1 MSNEA
6 RDSIEEQRRQFHSSL
21 INWERRYNGLQATE
35 PKPTF
40 NLKRIGLVG
49 AAAIALAGISLYSYS
64 TPNIQEN
71 RSEQSY
77 VDVNTPKTVETP
89 QDSTIHIKPGDT
101 LWDIS
106 KDRLEELYEVGLNRP
121 KTLKESIEQ
130 TNHLIRYL
138 SEQNGIEDPDR
149 IFAGEQLTYNEEE
162 ALHRLQP
169 VTPGQSDS
177 IGITDPHSFT
187 AESQDRDRGGLE
199 QTIQDVDTVDSS
211 TQTQPDTTLYTDR
224 IVTAYKDS
232 VQADSLNGAAKAGV
246 QNRASR
252 LQEMAEYR
260 QTHSAEETLEWAQER
275 FDVTQDTLR
284 KDQET
289 YVSLQDTVTFED
301 YLHQNTTLDSIST
314 STGIP
319 KNRLIEQM
327 AFVYQE
333 MKDHPDSMSEVRM
346 RMMMNPAMYNSKVT
360 ETAESLDRVQTLLV
374 REILNYEQ

>member
-1 MSNEA
+1 
-6 RDSIEEQRRQFHSSL
+6 
-21 INWERRYNGLQATE
+21 
-35 PKPTF
+35 
-40 NLKRIGLVG
+40 
-49 AAAIALAGISLYSYS
+49 
-64 TPNIQEN
+64 
-71 RSEQSY
+71 
-77 VDVNTPKTVETP
+77 
-89 QDSTIHIKPGDT
+89 
-101 LWDIS
+101 
-106 KDRLEELYEVGLNRP
+106 
-121 KTLKESIEQ
+121 
-130 TNHLIRYL
+130 
-138 SEQNGIEDPDR
+138 
-149 IFAGEQLTYNEEE
+149 
-162 ALHRLQP
+162 
-169 VTPGQSDS
+169 
-177 IGITDPHSFT
+177 
-187 AESQDRDRGGLE
+187 
-199 QTIQDVDTVDSS
+199 
-211 TQTQPDTTLYTDR
+211 
-224 IVTAYKDS
+224 
-232 VQADSLNGAAKAGV
+232 
-246 QNRASR
+246 
-252 LQEMAEYR
+252 MAEYR